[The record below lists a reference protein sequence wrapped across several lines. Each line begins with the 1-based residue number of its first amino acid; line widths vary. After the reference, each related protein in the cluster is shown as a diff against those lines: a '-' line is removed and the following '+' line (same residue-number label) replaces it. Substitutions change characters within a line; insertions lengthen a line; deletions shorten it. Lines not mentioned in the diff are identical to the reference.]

1 MLLLGVVGALFLQG
15 CTPVETTTAQ
25 PNVLVI
31 IADDLGWG
39 DIGALGSE
47 VSTPHIDSLA
57 ADGVMFTNFHTAST
71 CSPSRS
77 MLLTG
82 VDSHLAGL
90 GNMMTFMPDNQRG
103 KPGYEGHLN
112 ERVRTLG
119 ELFQAGGY
127 TTGFFGKWH
136 LGEEPGQLPHDRGFE
151 HTLAL
156 LSGGADTWSADGA
169 VPVRPGIE
177 AFSRN
182 GELIERPE
190 GFAGVL
196 YTDALLEFLT
206 DPAQGKSSPFVA
218 VLSFQSVHWP
228 HHAPDDYLARYA
240 DRYDVGWDEIR
251 RARHHRLIES
261 GLLPAGTPMRER
273 DPRVSA
279 WNELDAA
286 TRRTEARRMAAYAA
300 MLDHMDY
307 QIGRVLEELESSG
320 RARNTIVVFVSDNGP
335 DQSEPNRA
343 PRAVAWYAARYPE
356 TSDESLGRPG
366 SFPTYGPQWAQS
378 GAIHLSGYKGQATE
392 GGMRVPLIV
401 RHPEGIAGGQRTDAF
416 AFAPD
421 LVPTLLE
428 AAGLQHPAERPEQ
441 GGDAT
446 IHPPTGR
453 SAWPMLRGAS
463 DRVHP
468 ADEAV
473 GYELMTTAALFRG
486 DYKLVRNGPP
496 TGNGEWM
503 LFDLA
508 QDPGER
514 EDLSE
519 RQSARRASMIQD
531 FDSYAQHVGV
541 VPVPEDYDVFKMLIG
556 PPRSRPHTPHV
567 PDSPDS
573 GGGDDQ

>member
-1 MLLLGVVGALFLQG
+1 MVMAFVVMLIHV
-15 CTPVETTTAQ
+15 Q
-25 PNVLVI
+25 PMQTMTLM
-31 IADDLGWG
+31 
-39 DIGALGSE
+39 
-47 VSTPHIDSLA
+47 
-57 ADGVMFTNFHTAST
+57 VMDHVTVMMHVHM
-71 CSPSRS
+71 
-77 MLLTG
+77 ML
-82 VDSHLAGL
+82 
-90 GNMMTFMPDNQRG
+90 MMTQMAMDSPTLVMITGAMR
-103 KPGYEGHLN
+103 LN
-112 ERVRTLG
+112 G
-119 ELFQAGGY
+119 
-127 TTGFFGKWH
+127 
-136 LGEEPGQLPHDRGFE
+136 
-151 HTLAL
+151 
-156 LSGGADTWSADGA
+156 
-169 VPVRPGIE
+169 
-177 AFSRN
+177 
-182 GELIERPE
+182 
-190 GFAGVL
+190 
-196 YTDALLEFLT
+196 
-206 DPAQGKSSPFVA
+206 
-218 VLSFQSVHWP
+218 
-228 HHAPDDYLARYA
+228 
-240 DRYDVGWDEIR
+240 
-251 RARHHRLIES
+251 
-261 GLLPAGTPMRER
+261 
-273 DPRVSA
+273 
-279 WNELDAA
+279 A
-286 TRRTEARRMAAYAA
+286 TRTVM
-300 MLDHMDY
+300 
-307 QIGRVLEELESSG
+307 
-320 RARNTIVVFVSDNGP
+320 VSEITGLTNG
-335 DQSEPNRA
+335 A
-343 PRAVAWYAARYPE
+343 E

-453 SAWPMLRGAS
+453 SAWPLLRGAS

-468 ADEAV
+468 PDEAI

-531 FDSYAQHVGV
+531 FDSYAQRVGV

-556 PPRSRPHTPHV
+556 PPRSRPDTPHV
-567 PDSPDS
+567 PNSPDS